1 MIWFYHICASKCCQ
15 LSAVTVV
22 DHPSSEAFADGVRL
36 FVAAVDDSEQLMA
49 GRPKL
54 WRIASSCLDG
64 QGVRS
69 LSGTIEIEFISSAA
83 VTSGT
88 TRSSS
93 RQRPTESATCQ
104 GETKQRNRNKL
115 ATIQGSDV
123 VLPGRAG
130 AM

>member
-1 MIWFYHICASKCCQ
+1 M
-15 LSAVTVV
+15 
-22 DHPSSEAFADGVRL
+22 
-36 FVAAVDDSEQLMA
+36 
-49 GRPKL
+49 

-69 LSGTIEIEFISSAA
+69 LSGTIEIEFISSVAG
-83 VTSGT
+83 TFGT

-93 RQRPTESATCQ
+93 MQRPTESATWQ
-104 GETKQRNRNKL
+104 GKTKQRNRNEL